1 MFHQRKISN
10 TKNKAEG
17 NMSPYTGPFYQNI
30 GEDEEMKTL
39 RASPS
44 KINAGMNSTLGND
57 DMESGK
63 RVSSIL
69 LANVRSFG
77 N

>member
-10 TKNKAEG
+10 TKKKAEG

-44 KINAGMNSTLGND
+44 KINAGMLGND
-57 DMESGK
+57 DMESGQ